1 MNAWLFH
8 RQLRARLAQQGNGSD
23 SHQAPQAM
31 GRIVTT
37 HSACQRLTLEQLM
50 TRFVLHR
57 AQRALHD
64 RTSANDVE
72 LKQFGMSMLLLLTE
86 VCVPRTAWLSALRES
101 AVGRSFAQDLPFFV
115 LSTILLIRTVNR
127 KFDAAVLAPNR
138 FCSPQYGTNFI
149 LLFLNTMKT
158 AGMLA
163 TKLVK
168 LKSLPSIW
176 SKRLKLQ
183 AEQGKLAQRVARLE
197 SVEMAALAAAAPAD
211 DDDACA
217 EGAQGAAPA
226 VGGSAQPP
234 EHRGTVAAC
243 PASDA
248 GSSSTPSLPLVS
260 LSVRFTESAF
270 GEGGFELVGR
280 MCMCR
285 DRVRASDHATMPE
298 PPSAAQRSSAR
309 GQRRPA
315 TPPRPHGRCARGA
328 MIRLPTQ
335 RHDST

>member
-1 MNAWLFH
+1 MRSTH
-8 RQLRARLAQQGNGSD
+8 R
-23 SHQAPQAM
+23 
-31 GRIVTT
+31 
-37 HSACQRLTLEQLM
+37 SA
-50 TRFVLHR
+50 V
-57 AQRALHD
+57 
-64 RTSANDVE
+64 
-72 LKQFGMSMLLLLTE
+72 
-86 VCVPRTAWLSALRES
+86 SALRES

-127 KFDAAVLAPNR
+127 KDDAAVLAPNR
-138 FCSPQYGTNFI
+138 FCSAEYDTRSFI

-183 AEQGKLAQRVARLE
+183 AEQGKLAQRVVRLE
-197 SVEMAALAAAAPAD
+197 SVEMAALASAAPAD

-217 EGAQGAAPA
+217 EAPQGAAPA
-226 VGGSAQPP
+226 DEGSAQPP

-248 GSSSTPSLPLVS
+248 GSSSTASLPLVS

-270 GEGGFELVGR
+270 GEGGVARLSPT
-280 MCMCR
+280 CMCR
-285 DRVRASDHATMPE
+285 DRARASDHAIMSE
-298 PPSAAQRSSAR
+298 PPSAA
-309 GQRRPA
+309 
-315 TPPRPHGRCARGA
+315 
-328 MIRLPTQ
+328 
-335 RHDST
+335 